1 MGLCQR
7 QLVDSV
13 VEDWWLFPW
22 NLLLF
27 WMRKITKQ
35 RGSEALPYSD
45 GCFAQMLCGRCKI
58 YPYVRAYLYLA
69 ECHYMQTVSYH
80 VKMTTLIKERW
91 S

>member
-7 QLVDSV
+7 QLEDSV

-35 RGSEALPYSD
+35 RGSEVSPYFD
-45 GCFAQMLCGRCKI
+45 GCFARMLCGCCKI
-58 YPYVRAYLYLA
+58 SPYVRAYLYPT
-69 ECHYMQTVSYH
+69 ECHY
-80 VKMTTLIKERW
+80 KINILIKKRW

>member
-7 QLVDSV
+7 QLEDSV

-35 RGSEALPYSD
+35 RDQKFRHTSMVVSRE
-45 GCFAQMLCGRCKI
+45 CFVVAVKYLLMYVPAYILLNVIKCKLLVIMLK
-58 YPYVRAYLYLA
+58 
-69 ECHYMQTVSYH
+69 
-80 VKMTTLIKERW
+80 
-91 S
+91 

>member
-7 QLVDSV
+7 QLEDSV

-35 RGSEALPYSD
+35 RGSEVSPYFD
-45 GCFAQMLCGRCKI
+45 GCFAVKYLLMYVPTYILLNVIKCKLLVIMLK
-58 YPYVRAYLYLA
+58 
-69 ECHYMQTVSYH
+69 
-80 VKMTTLIKERW
+80 
-91 S
+91 

>member
-7 QLVDSV
+7 QLEDSV

-35 RGSEALPYSD
+35 RGSEVSPYE
-45 GCFAQMLCGRCKI
+45 CFVVAVKYLHMYVPTYILLNVIKYKLLVIMLK
-58 YPYVRAYLYLA
+58 
-69 ECHYMQTVSYH
+69 
-80 VKMTTLIKERW
+80 
-91 S
+91 